1 MASTT
6 QAPQAG
12 SRATAAGWWPL
23 VVIASAH
30 LMAIL
35 DTTIM
40 FVALPSAQRAVGL
53 PAAAGQW
60 IVTAYTLAFAALL
73 LVGGRLAD
81 RLGARRTLLAG
92 VICFALASAVG
103 GASVTGAMLLAARA
117 GQGAAAALLVSSTK
131 SLLVTVYTGDE
142 ERSRAIG
149 VFTAT
154 LTAGGALGLVL
165 GGVLTTTLGW
175 RWCLYVNVAVS
186 LVAIIGGPR
195 VLPAVAGRREVRI
208 DLAGAVLASAGMAA
222 LVYGLGEAGSAGWGS
237 GAVAG
242 ALAGAAVAL
251 AAFAIRQAGKPD
263 RLLPLRVVA
272 DRNRGGALLAM
283 IVNSLSTFGLLL
295 ILTYQL
301 QTVMGYSALRTGLAL
316 IPFAVGAAVTA
327 AMIAPRLGRRIAPR
341 WLITAGIAL
350 SAAGLAP
357 LIGLTPASRYFPL
370 IAAATLIEGVGTGL
384 GGPAILRT
392 VLGGVPAGD
401 TGAASAAHSTA
412 GQLGSSIGA
421 ALLSAIAATATAA
434 YYASHPGATT
444 PAATDHGYAVAMA
457 WGAGLLLVTA
467 VPVVVLVN
475 AGARGPVR
483 SPAAAGQA
491 RPSRG
496 R

>member
-1 MASTT
+1 MTSTT
-6 QAPQAG
+6 QTAQSERKASAP
-12 SRATAAGWWPL
+12 GWWPL
-23 VVIASAH
+23 AVIASAH

-40 FVALPSAQRAVGL
+40 FVALPSAQHAVGL
-53 PAAAGQW
+53 SAAGGQW

-117 GQGAAAALLVSSTK
+117 VQGAAAALLVSSSK
-131 SLLVTVYTGDE
+131 SLLVTVYDDDE

-165 GGVLTTTLGW
+165 GGVLTTALGW

-195 VLPAVAGRREVRI
+195 VLPAVAGRREIRI
-208 DLAGAVLASAGMAA
+208 DLASALLASAGMAA
-222 LVYGLGEAGSAGWGS
+222 LVYGLGEAASTGWGS
-237 GAVAG
+237 GEVTG
-242 ALAGAAVAL
+242 SLAGAAIAL
-251 AAFAIRQAGKPD
+251 GAFAIRQLGGPD
-263 RLLPLRVVA
+263 CLLPLRVVG

-283 IVNSLSTFGLLL
+283 IVNSLSTFGMLL

-301 QTVMGYSALRTGLAL
+301 QTVLAYSALRTGLAL
-316 IPFAVGAAVTA
+316 LPFAIGAAVTA
-327 AMIAPRLGRRIAPR
+327 ALIAPRLAKRIAPR
-341 WLITAGIAL
+341 WPIAAGIVL
-350 SAAGLAP
+350 SAAGLAL

-370 IAAATLIEGVGTGL
+370 IFAATLIEGIGTGL
-384 GGPAILRT
+384 GGPAILQT
-392 VLGGVPAGD
+392 VLRAVRPSD
-401 TGAASAAHSTA
+401 IGAASAVHSTA

-421 ALLSAIAATATAA
+421 ALLSTIAVTAATA
-434 YYASHPGATT
+434 YLASRTGATILT
-444 PAATDHGYAVAMA
+444 ATDHGYADAMA
-457 WGAGLLLVTA
+457 WGVGMLLVTV
-467 VPVVVLVN
+467 VPVVFLVN
-475 AGARGPVR
+475 AGAPPR
-483 SPAAAGQA
+483 AGE
-491 RPSRG
+491 G
-496 R
+496 RAPLRRDR

>member
-1 MASTT
+1 MTSTA

-12 SRATAAGWWPL
+12 QRAATQGWWPL
-23 VVIASAH
+23 AVIASAH

-53 PAAAGQW
+53 SPAAGPW

-73 LVGGRLAD
+73 LVGGRVAD

-117 GQGAAAALLVSSTK
+117 VQGAAAALLVSSTK

-175 RWCLYVNVAVS
+175 RWCLYVNLAVS
-186 LVAIIGGPR
+186 LVALIGGPK

-208 DLAGAVLASAGMAA
+208 DLASAVLASAGMAA

-237 GAVAG
+237 DAVGA

-251 AAFAIRQAGKPD
+251 VAFVIRQVGHPD
-263 RLLPLRVVA
+263 RLLPLRVVI

-283 IVNSLSTFGLLL
+283 IVNSLSTFGMLL

-316 IPFAVGAAVTA
+316 IPFAIGAAVTA
-327 AMIAPRLGRRIAPR
+327 ALIVPRLGNRIAPR
-341 WLITAGIAL
+341 WLITAGIVL

-357 LIGLTPASRYFPL
+357 LIGLTPSSRYFPL
-370 IAAATLIEGVGTGL
+370 IFAATLVEGIGTGL

-392 VLGGVPAGD
+392 VLGGVLPSD

-421 ALLSAIAATATAA
+421 ALLSTIAATATVACL
-434 YYASHPGATT
+434 ASHAGATT
-444 PAATDHGYAVAMA
+444 LTATDHGYAVAMA
-457 WGAGLLLVTA
+457 WGAGILLVTA
-467 VPVVVLVN
+467 GPVAFLVN
-475 AGARGPVR
+475 TRAPRR
-483 SPAAAGQA
+483 S
-491 RPSRG
+491 RS
-496 R
+496 